1 MSKDTE
7 YTTENLLEDGCVD
20 FNGATLQMHP
30 DDHGRTKS
38 PNSLAD
44 DSDSVAKLSL
54 SPDLSGNKQKDDD
67 SLKPAVSSGA
77 DVVSPIISLP
87 KRISQTLRQL
97 GARRAEVACQLPALG
112 EDEARYFFSSRGG
125 LVDLAVRECASQLVV
140 PEVDGA
146 LVGSWLLTE
155 ISLWDHEKERLVL
168 LTAHALFTVKYD
180 FIALR
185 QLEHRRVPLCLVD
198 TLVVGDLVY
207 PSGSLVPR
215 LNGLAAGVT
224 SAVKGCLL
232 RPLQQ
237 RWARGN
243 DPDKSFCPSAFDY
256 ITFEPRARNTRGV
269 RVLWN
274 HRQPLGLG
282 KKWNPFSKEIPFT
295 TYTSHPLFWHKGAA
309 TEAVSEANQRYD
321 VDDFARSLV
330 SQVETACDCRI
341 EHRPV
346 VLENYLGLGSL
357 VHNRN
362 ELGFF
367 KVRGKFSF

>member
-207 PSGSLVPR
+207 PSGSLVP
-215 LNGLAAGVT
+215 
-224 SAVKGCLL
+224 
-232 RPLQQ
+232 
-237 RWARGN
+237 
-243 DPDKSFCPSAFDY
+243 
-256 ITFEPRARNTRGV
+256 ARNTRGV